1 MPLTTNEEQQLLRDS
16 ARSFLEDNSPV
27 SRMRELRDE
36 RDATGFSRA
45 LWKAMADLGWL
56 GIHLP
61 EEHGGSGM
69 GLREVAIIVT
79 ECGRVLAPEPLLST
93 LLLGA
98 NAVRLSPNEA
108 VGADVLPAV
117 AAGERLVAFA
127 LEETGRF
134 DPYAIGTEAA
144 ATEGGYSISGEKR
157 YVLDGHTA
165 DQIVVVARTSG
176 VPGDRDGVALVL
188 VDADADGV
196 DIQRTTMMDGR
207 NAALVSFSGVEV
219 NADQLLGDAALLER
233 VLDQATLVLAAE
245 MVGIAEEAFERTLA
259 YLKDRDQFG
268 VKIGTFQALRHR
280 AAEMFAELEFARTL
294 VLDGVSAVD
303 DDRED
308 VALSASAAKA
318 QANKAARLIG
328 GEAIQ
333 MHGGIGMTD
342 ELDIGLFFKRLRAA
356 EITLGD
362 ETYHLR
368 RFASLRGY

>member
-27 SRMRELRDE
+27 SRMRALRDE

-56 GIHLP
+56 GIHLA

-144 ATEGGYSISGEKR
+144 ATEGGYSISGEKC
-157 YVLDGHTA
+157 YVLDGHVA

-176 VPGDRDGVALVL
+176 SPGDRDGVALVL

-207 NAALVSFSGVEV
+207 NAALVRFSGVEV

-233 VLDQATLVLAAE
+233 VLDQATLGLAAE
-245 MVGIAEEAFERTLA
+245 MVGMADEAFERTLT

-280 AAEMFAELEFARTL
+280 AAEMFAELEFARSL

-308 VALSASAAKA
+308 ASLSASAAKA

-368 RFASLRGY
+368 RFASLRRY

>member
-16 ARSFLEDNSPV
+16 ARSLLDDKSPV
-27 SRMRELRDE
+27 SRMRALRDE

-45 LWKAMADLGWL
+45 LWKSMADLGWL

-69 GLREVAIIVT
+69 GLRELAVIVT

-98 NAVRLSPNEA
+98 NAVRLSSNES
-108 VGADVLPAV
+108 VGANVLPAV

-144 ATEGGYSISGEKR
+144 ATEGGYSISGEKC
-157 YVLDGHTA
+157 YVLDGHVA

-176 VPGDRDGVALVL
+176 SPGDRDGVALVL

-207 NAALVSFSGVEV
+207 NAALVRFSGVEV

-233 VLDQATLVLAAE
+233 VLDQATLGLAAE
-245 MVGIAEEAFERTLA
+245 MVGMADEAYERTLT

-280 AAEMFAELEFARTL
+280 AAEMFAELEFARSL

-308 VALSASAAKA
+308 ASLSASAAKA